1 MAWLTLDDNQKIM
14 RVIDRV
20 ISKRIEIKI
29 RVKGEKTPFAS
40 RIIKINPGSILSK
53 TERRPELII
62 AELVPERGNFLIQS
76 LPKVAVEFSVNK
88 TLCRCSVECIGSSST
103 PPHVGF
109 IMSFPE
115 SLEIEEKRRQERF
128 THDTPEVLLAE
139 FSLGK
144 RAKRDKLYQL
154 NILNRSKHG
163 LGLLVTQKDLDLI
176 RILKKGDRLD
186 DITLLASWAM
196 ITVSATVSHV
206 TRIEEGKHKGCYLL
220 GIASRDIIDGSKP
233 NND

>member
-1 MAWLTLDDNQKIM
+1 MAWLTVDDNQKIM
-14 RVIDRV
+14 QVIDRV
-20 ISKRIEIKI
+20 ISEQIEIKI
-29 RVKGEKTPFAS
+29 RVKGEKAS
-40 RIIKINPGSILSK
+40 FTSKIIRINQGSISSE
-53 TERRPELII
+53 TESRPELII
-62 AELVPERGNFLIQS
+62 ENLFPEEANSLLGS
-76 LPKVAVEFSVNK
+76 LPEVAVEFSVNK
-88 TLCRCSVECIGSSST
+88 TLCRCSVACIGSSST
-103 PPHVGF
+103 PPHAGF

-128 THDTPEVLLAE
+128 THDTLEVLLAE